1 MLKNLLVVFSALVI
15 LFAANVA
22 QALWRP
28 SVVLYCVAPN
38 AACDMAQTRLE
49 SVGARFALV
58 RAWASED
65 SFDEYSIVV
74 DTYGLNPESTLPVT
88 VIEDSV
94 VVGTDHIVNV
104 YNLVRSNR

>member
-1 MLKNLLVVFSALVI
+1 MLKNLFAALSALLI
-15 LFAANVA
+15 LSTPSIVHASR
-22 QALWRP
+22 RP

-58 RAWASED
+58 RAWADED

-94 VVGTDHIVNV
+94 VVGVEHIASV